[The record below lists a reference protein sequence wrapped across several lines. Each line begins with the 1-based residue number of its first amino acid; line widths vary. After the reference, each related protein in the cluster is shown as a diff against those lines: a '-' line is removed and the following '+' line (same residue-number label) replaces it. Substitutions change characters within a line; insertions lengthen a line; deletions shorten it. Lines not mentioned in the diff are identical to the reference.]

1 LASLKIAQKGLVFN
15 EVTSMSNEQNPF
27 ESAIAALEARR
38 AQVNEEIDADI
49 AKLREIGERMAG
61 VALTSGTPLG
71 QPAKIEKDTFYNM
84 TLPDAARKFL
94 SMSGRKTQTTNA
106 IIEALAKGGLK
117 RTTYASMYA
126 SLSRRENNVGDII
139 NVNGD
144 WGLPEWYGAK
154 PKPKKKPGESLP
166 SAALEAL
173 DNELAEEEAAGD
185 EKTA

>member
-1 LASLKIAQKGLVFN
+1 
-15 EVTSMSNEQNPF
+15 MSNDQNPF

-38 AQVNEEIDADI
+38 VQVNQEIDADI
-49 AKLREIGERMAG
+49 AKLREIGERMSG
-61 VALTSGTPLG
+61 VALTAAAPIGL
-71 QPAKIEKDTFYNM
+71 PAKIEKDTFYNM
-84 TLPDAARKFL
+84 TLPEAARKFL
-94 SMSGRKTQTTNA
+94 QMGGKKPQTTNA

-144 WGLPEWYGAK
+144 WGLPEWYDKK
-154 PKPKKKPGESLP
+154 PKPKKKAGESLP

-173 DNELAEEEAAGD
+173 DNEVAENEAANE